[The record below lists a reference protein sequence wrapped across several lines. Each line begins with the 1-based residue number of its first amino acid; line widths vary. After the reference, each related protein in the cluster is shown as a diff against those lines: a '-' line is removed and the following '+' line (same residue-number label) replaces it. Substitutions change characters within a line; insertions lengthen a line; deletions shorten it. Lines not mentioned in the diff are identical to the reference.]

1 MRTKDKIINKAIELY
16 NQRGFSNVSSRD
28 IAQELGMSHGNLE
41 YHYKNKEEILH
52 AIYARMKSEVS
63 TYFSEIDP
71 SLEPFIQFDTLLKK
85 LDHFQTKYLFF
96 NLDII
101 EISRQFPK
109 LKRKVET
116 TIQIRKD
123 QMNASFQLF
132 VKRGYIKKEPN
143 TGFYQRLQHK
153 IRILITFWAS
163 QEAIL
168 KNFDPTQKISMS
180 HSIWDLL
187 VPHLTE
193 KGLKAYNKIG
203 VEEAEMLSTTGAL
216 V

>member
-1 MRTKDKIINKAIELY
+1 MMRTKDKIINKAIELY
-16 NQRGFSNVSSRD
+16 NERGFSNVSSRD
-28 IAQELGMSHGNLE
+28 IAQDLNMSHGNLE

-52 AIYARMKSEVS
+52 AIYARMKSEV
-63 TYFSEIDP
+63 TEYFSEIDP
-71 SLEPFIQFDTLLKK
+71 SREPFRQFDILLKK
-85 LDHFQTKYLFF
+85 LDHFQSKYLFF

-109 LKRKVET
+109 LKKKVET

-132 VKRGYIKKEPN
+132 IDNGYIRKEPN
-143 TGFYQRLQHK
+143 AGYYQRLQHK
-153 IRILITFWAS
+153 IRVLITFWIS
-163 QEAIL
+163 QEMIL

-187 VPHLTE
+187 LPHLTE
-193 KGLKAYNKIG
+193 KGAKAYKKLQL
-203 VEEAEMLSTTGAL
+203 ETQLDLS
-216 V
+216 VN

>member
-1 MRTKDKIINKAIELY
+1 MRTKDKIINRAIELY
-16 NQRGFSNVSSRD
+16 NEKGFSNVSSRD

-63 TYFSEIDP
+63 EYFSEIDP
-71 SLEPFIQFDTLLKK
+71 SLEPFRQFDKLLKK
-85 LDHFQTKYLFF
+85 LDHFQNKYLFF

-109 LKRKVET
+109 LKKKVET

-132 VKRGYIKKEPN
+132 MARGYIRREPN
-143 TGFYQRLQHK
+143 AGFYQRLQHK
-153 IRILITFWAS
+153 IRILITFWVS
-163 QEAIL
+163 QEVIL
-168 KNFDPTQKISMS
+168 KNFDPTQNISMS

-187 VPHLTE
+187 LPHLTE
-193 KGLKAYNKIG
+193 KGAQAYRKLE
-203 VEEAEMLSTTGAL
+203 VEAEVGVAMN
-216 V
+216 